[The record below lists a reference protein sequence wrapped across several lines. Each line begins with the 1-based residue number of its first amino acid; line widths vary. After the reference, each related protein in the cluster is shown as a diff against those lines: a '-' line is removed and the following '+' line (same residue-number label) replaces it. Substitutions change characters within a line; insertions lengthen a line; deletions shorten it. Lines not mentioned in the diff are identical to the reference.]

1 MLIYLESFLEGSLEG
16 LLILNLNRKNGLRSN
31 RMMDAWKVLVQ
42 ALQTRA
48 VVYLPQ
54 KCISCGAQKHSRGD
68 NLYISFFPVCFCLFC
83 FDFFFFLCGRVEGD
97 PLPIIYK
104 YALNAFLV
112 LERKT
117 KRECYLE
124 AL

>member
-1 MLIYLESFLEGSLEG
+1 
-16 LLILNLNRKNGLRSN
+16 
-31 RMMDAWKVLVQ
+31 MMDAWKVLVQ

-48 VVYLPQ
+48 VVYIPQ

-68 NLYISFFPVCFCLFC
+68 NLYISFFSVCFVLFL
-83 FDFFFFLCGRVEGD
+83 FFCGRVEGGS
-97 PLPIIYK
+97 LPIIHK
-104 YALNAFLV
+104 YALNTFLV